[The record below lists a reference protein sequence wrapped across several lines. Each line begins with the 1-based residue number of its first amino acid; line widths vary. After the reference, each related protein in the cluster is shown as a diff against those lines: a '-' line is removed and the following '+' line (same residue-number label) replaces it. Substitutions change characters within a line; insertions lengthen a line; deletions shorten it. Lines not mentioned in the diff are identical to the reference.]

1 MEIPVSGI
9 VNRYIAAQ
17 GPLPTTCV
25 DFWQMIWEQQ
35 STLVVMLTT
44 EVERGRIK
52 CHQYWPNLYE
62 TADHGHLQITCV
74 KEEKTSSFA
83 FREFNLTHVEVGC
96 EFSWIKIQLYCCSV
110 QFFREC
116 LIETIYSIKYLPFNW
131 YRNTYDR
138 EERDFVKGWLW
149 NWSGSKDSQIYF
161 GFLWKMCTIGV

>member
-74 KEEKTSSFA
+74 KEEKTASFA
-83 FREFNLTHVEVGC
+83 FREFNLTHVEVGFC
-96 EFSWIKIQLYCCSV
+96 KVSSIVSHKTKINIYLSV
-110 QFFREC
+110 DKYQYFFE
-116 LIETIYSIKYLPFNW
+116 S
-131 YRNTYDR
+131 
-138 EERDFVKGWLW
+138 
-149 NWSGSKDSQIYF
+149 
-161 GFLWKMCTIGV
+161 